1 MENTDY
7 IWKFIWAV
15 LNNWA
20 GYFTGGIFIA
30 IVTVWFAWRQKTM
43 ERKFLKYLLICF
55 LVMAVFKAWKDEY
68 IAATPEMAITVLV
81 QNSSKNKIQ
90 IYPKFI
96 GSFEESAGN
105 SESDSPDEAFR
116 LFSKGKNT
124 DESSFVIPAG
134 KSKAYEI
141 TIPDTVNKKA
151 MFEKGA
157 SDFIFTLYDGDE
169 KAVGAIPFNKDSINA
184 HPAVVNFKN

>member
-1 MENTDY
+1 
-7 IWKFIWAV
+7 
-15 LNNWA
+15 
-20 GYFTGGIFIA
+20 
-30 IVTVWFAWRQKTM
+30 M